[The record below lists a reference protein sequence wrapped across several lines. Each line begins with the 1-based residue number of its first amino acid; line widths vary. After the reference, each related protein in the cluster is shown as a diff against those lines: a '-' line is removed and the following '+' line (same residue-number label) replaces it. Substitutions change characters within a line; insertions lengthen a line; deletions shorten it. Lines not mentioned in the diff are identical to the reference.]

1 MKKSLE
7 SSHGVS
13 AAWMYLSYDFTA
25 STLLSLGLPHI
36 FTKCISMELS
46 AFCSKLKVWSTK
58 EKGKEKREKGKNG
71 KREKGR
77 GKKWEEG
84 KGKPSPNMFLHMWNK

>member
-25 STLLSLGLPHI
+25 STLLSPDLLHF

-58 EKGKEKREKGKNG
+58 EKGKG
-71 KREKGR
+71 KREKMGR
-77 GKKWEEG
+77 GKREER
-84 KGKPSPNMFLHMWNK
+84 KGKRETIPKYVFAHVE

>member
-25 STLLSLGLPHI
+25 STLLSLGLLHI

-58 EKGKEKREKGKNG
+58 EKGKG
-71 KREKGR
+71 KREKMGR
-77 GKKWEEG
+77 AKREER
-84 KGKPSPNMFLHMWNK
+84 KGKRETIPKYVFAHVE